1 MSKILALFS
10 FDRDWKKIEAFVG
23 SKTVIQVFGLV
34 AILFDKACWLNRF
47 SLRCNESSEITHH
60 SPCIMELGIFFRGIR
75 LSGKTI

>member
-34 AILFDKACWLNRF
+34 AILFDKAC
-47 SLRCNESSEITHH
+47 
-60 SPCIMELGIFFRGIR
+60 
-75 LSGKTI
+75 